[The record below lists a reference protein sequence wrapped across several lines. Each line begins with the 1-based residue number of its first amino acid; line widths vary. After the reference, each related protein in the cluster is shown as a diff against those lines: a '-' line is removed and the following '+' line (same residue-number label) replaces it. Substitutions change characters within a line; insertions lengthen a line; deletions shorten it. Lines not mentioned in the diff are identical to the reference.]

1 MVFRRFDPLLFII
14 PSWERVMFAIACRR
28 MLSCCSNQSA
38 QRVSFVRG
46 RLFTAVVYAL
56 PVLFGLL
63 GPAAA
68 TALAAGNVTAV
79 YAAGNLTLTGDNSD
93 NLVTMSVTAGVL
105 TLTGQ
110 SGTTVNGLAS
120 VSTPLIGPLTAA
132 INMGG
137 GNDTLTINNVTL
149 VAPSVLMGSGNDTF
163 IITNSN
169 LTITTYSGGTGSNRF
184 RMSNS
189 SLRIKNF
196 S

>member
-1 MVFRRFDPLLFII
+1 
-14 PSWERVMFAIACRR
+14 MFAIARCENEKSSRCPNQIALFYGGKQR
-28 MLSCCSNQSA
+28 MPLA
-38 QRVSFVRG
+38 RG
-46 RLFTAVVYAL
+46 RLLTAAIYAL
-56 PVLFGLL
+56 PVLFGMF

-68 TALAAGNVTAV
+68 TSLAAGNVTAV
-79 YAAGNLTLTGDNSD
+79 YAGGNLTLTGDNSD

-105 TLTGQ
+105 TISGQ

-120 VSTPLIGPLTAA
+120 VSTPLVGPLTAS
-132 INMGG
+132 IDMGG
-137 GNDTLTINNVTL
+137 GSDSLTINNVTM

-163 IITNSN
+163 VITNSN

>member
-1 MVFRRFDPLLFII
+1 
-14 PSWERVMFAIACRR
+14 MFALARRR
-28 MLSCCSNQSA
+28 MLSCCSNQPVP
-38 QRVSFVRG
+38 RVSSIRG
-46 RLFTAVVYAL
+46 RWLTAVVSTL
-56 PVLFGLL
+56 PVLFAMI
-63 GPAAA
+63 GPASAA
-68 TALAAGNVTAV
+68 ALAAGNVTAV
-79 YAAGNLTLTGDNSD
+79 YAAGNLTLTGDNAD

-120 VSTPLIGPLTAA
+120 VSTPLVGPLTAS

-163 IITNSN
+163 VITNSN